1 MTVITPR
8 SWVIKNFKSF
18 CSSNYCESSAEKSV
32 IRFSWSNEGFNS
44 VPLNKGSSRA
54 RIPVFCLENGKW
66 KIVTSINIR
75 NIIIRVP
82 KLSSFGSS
90 LFQKEVLL
98 YLKYILIGSDHEDE
112 IEMSGFY
119 FFVDTS

>member
-8 SWVIKNFKSF
+8 SGVIKNFKSF

-54 RIPVFCLENGKW
+54 RISFFLFGKW